1 MSELILVNAKTAS
14 ENQDKVGAISTTDKI
29 FVYDAVLKSDGNF
42 DITSTG
48 LADLKDINESNR
60 KYVKKMLNMAIQE
73 ESYERT

>member
-1 MSELILVNAKTAS
+1 MSELILVNAKKAS